1 MTSPGLRAVDA
12 SDVCGHGSQSG
23 VRRVPC
29 ENERWEKELGVT
41 LRPCGDLRP
50 ENAMENH
57 EIWDLNREKTIIL
70 LGEVDDFPL
79 SGNQEIIVHC
89 HGAVPEGKP
98 DHFHHLCHA
107 STAACNTEISARTWM
122 DFAVCLKRIY
132 KGIWDMS
139 WYGNLSKIDLI
150 FFKKILCMFMPKKH
164 RRFLRKFWRIVTP
177 HADVTIRP
185 RYLIDMGADPAALN
199 LQQEMQNGWIPGP
212 PYFEGWTSTYQLFGG
227 SAR

>member
-1 MTSPGLRAVDA
+1 MCRVGSRVCESWLIIHCYHLLSPTLNDFARIARCGRLWCMRPWLAVWSASSALRKRTLRDL
-12 SDVCGHGSQSG
+12 
-23 VRRVPC
+23 
-29 ENERWEKELGVT
+29 KELGVT

-122 DFAVCLKRIY
+122 DFAVCLERIY

-150 FFKKILCMFMPKKH
+150 FF
-164 RRFLRKFWRIVTP
+164 
-177 HADVTIRP
+177 
-185 RYLIDMGADPAALN
+185 
-199 LQQEMQNGWIPGP
+199 
-212 PYFEGWTSTYQLFGG
+212 
-227 SAR
+227 